1 MMPKVLVSVAAVCLL
16 LSYTSCTK
24 ENPRRSDTKTITA
37 SATPTATSTS
47 TPTPAPTTAT
57 VKGGSTNKWTDDA
70 SGTSTTTIK
79 VGGTVTWSSSGGIH
93 SLEAE
98 AKTPENGCD
107 ELDASKFD
115 SDNFSGT
122 EKVTRNFNTVGTFGY
137 HCGRH
142 GGSAN
147 CKTAAGVGM
156 SGVIKVVP

>member
-1 MMPKVLVSVAAVCLL
+1 MTKVLGSVAAMFLL
-16 LSYTSCTK
+16 LGCTSCTK
-24 ENPRRSDTKTITA
+24 ESPRLSDTKTVSA
-37 SATPTATSTS
+37 SATPTATP

-57 VKGGSTNKWTDDA
+57 VKGGSNNKWTDDA

-79 VGGTVTWSSSGGIH
+79 VGGTVTWSSGGGTH

-98 AKTPENGCD
+98 AKTAENGCD
-107 ELDASKFD
+107 ELDASNFD
-115 SDNFSGT
+115 SDDFSGT
-122 EKVTRNFNTVGTFGY
+122 ATVTRSFKKVGTFGY

-147 CKTAAGVGM
+147 CKTGAGVGM